1 MSERVTY
8 LDSSAIVKRYIEEPG
23 TERVTQAFLSAYAGE
38 ERISYSIWNIGEFLG
53 SLDGAERSHRIERH
67 ESGIVRG
74 RFLSE
79 VQRMIRLGA
88 AIVVPLR
95 TSLITQSW
103 EVVERYHLYEAD
115 ALQLTSAR
123 YANSKEFMTGDRQ
136 LHLAAREFGLKST
149 LLG

>member
-23 TERVTQAFLSAYAGE
+23 TEKVTQAFLSAYAGE
-38 ERISYSIWNIGEFLG
+38 ERISYSIWNVGEFLE
-53 SLDGAERSHRIERH
+53 SLDRAERSHRIARR

-88 AIVVPLR
+88 AIVIPLR
-95 TSLITQSW
+95 TSLITQTW
-103 EVVERYHLYEAD
+103 EVIERYHLYEAD